1 MKPIYTERSI
11 SDAKKGVYTFSFP
24 LTATKARIKTLVS
37 EVFEVVVDSVHTVT
51 YKTHSRR
58 NVYGK
63 KVTKRGY
70 KKALVT
76 LKKGTIDLFEAK
88 TK

>member
-11 SDAKKGVYTFSFP
+11 SDAKKGVYTFAFP
-24 LTATKARIKTLVS
+24 LTFNKLKVKKMVTEVFGVVVGEVKTINYKTKAR
-37 EVFEVVVDSVHTVT
+37 
-51 YKTHSRR
+51 R
-58 NVYGK
+58 NAYGK
-63 KVTKRGY
+63 KVTKKGF
-70 KKALVT
+70 KKAFVT